1 MSCSTCNKWDTCDKA
16 TNGNCLILVKS
27 CFDGKIVSVDKVNV
41 ARYIKLHPKR
51 WLRNAGI
58 VVIKAE
64 QKGDRLFRLRC
75 LKNIKSCGSK
85 YNCEYGEIQ
94 AYYQGGKAMYSIY
107 ENGCDYSM
115 SKASFEAEYGI
126 GVSENIFKHPYS
138 VEYFGKS
145 TVADN
150 GKE

>member
-1 MSCSTCNKWDTCDKA
+1 MSCSTCNKWDTCEKV
-16 TNGNCLILVKS
+16 TNGNPFVLVKS
-27 CFDGKIVSVDKVNV
+27 CFDGKRVSLDKVTV
-41 ARYIKLHPKR
+41 SRYIRLHPKR
-51 WLRNAGI
+51 WLRNSG
-58 VVIKAE
+58 VIILRAE
-64 QKGDRLFRLRC
+64 QKGDRLFRLVC
-75 LKNIKSCGSK
+75 LKNIKSSGSK

-138 VEYFGKS
+138 VEYVGRS
-145 TVADN
+145 RLSN
-150 GKE
+150 GKA